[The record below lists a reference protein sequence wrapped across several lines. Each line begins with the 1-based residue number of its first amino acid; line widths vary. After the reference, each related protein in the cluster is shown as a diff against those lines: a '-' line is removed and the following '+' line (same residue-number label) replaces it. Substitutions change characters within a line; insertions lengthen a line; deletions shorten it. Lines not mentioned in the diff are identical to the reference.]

1 MNKKVRN
8 IGLMALAA
16 GLLYYPAMRLY
27 KSWAARK
34 MDTDDLG
41 DEHEAKHFAHLHAEP
56 RAHNRKPT
64 NRQPKVKNLA

>member
-27 KSWAARK
+27 KAWAARQ

-41 DEHEAKHFAHLHAEP
+41 DEHEVKHLHLNAEP